1 MPLPEI
7 SKTDNAIQILDISG
21 KYLSFHPATEVPG
34 TDFFFLFHLHSFAF
48 SRMSY
53 NWTHTARPF

>member
-7 SKTDNAIQILDISG
+7 SKTDNAIQILDIRG
-21 KYLSFHPATEVPG
+21 KYLSFHPSTEVSG
-34 TDFFFLFHLHSFAF
+34 TDFLFLFHLYSFAF

-53 NWTHTARPF
+53 NWSHTV